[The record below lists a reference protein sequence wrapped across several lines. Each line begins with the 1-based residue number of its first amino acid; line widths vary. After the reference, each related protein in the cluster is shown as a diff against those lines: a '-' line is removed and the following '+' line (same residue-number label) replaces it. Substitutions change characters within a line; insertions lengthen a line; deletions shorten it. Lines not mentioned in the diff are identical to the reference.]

1 MKRLIVLLIMV
12 VVTFGLVAC
21 GSNSGSSSAGGSA
34 KSGGEKIKLKIS
46 TPDPDSASV
55 TLAAK
60 ELAKIIGEKSNG
72 QIEVTVHPNGT
83 LYGGDPSG
91 AIKQLGAG
99 GLDMLVLSTSLYANF
114 DSRFNAISI
123 PYLFDNK
130 EQFTEYL
137 NSDLGTQLLDS
148 TSELDI
154 KGLGYWTRDFRQI
167 TNSVRPITQPKD
179 LEGVKLRVPNNPL
192 WVEFFKG
199 AGTVT
204 TPMDFS
210 EVYNALQLKTI
221 DGQENPIGVISAAKI
236 YEVQEYLTISN
247 HMADGW
253 LVGMNQAKFDGLSDE
268 QKQIITDSVKEIQTW
283 LTEYDAK
290 EAETAIKSM
299 EEAGVKV
306 NELTSEQQ
314 QQFVELSKKAYPIFK
329 ELVNDDQYFSEILEM
344 VGKGE

>member
-1 MKRLIVLLIMV
+1 MKKFFVLLIMMV
-12 VVTFGLVAC
+12 LTVGMVAC
-21 GSNSGSSSAGGSA
+21 SSSTGST
-34 KSGGEKIKLKIS
+34 KDSGGEGAGEKIRLRIS

-72 QIEVTVHPNGT
+72 QIEVSVHPNGT

-91 AIKQLGAG
+91 AVKQLGAG

-123 PYLFDNK
+123 PYLFDDK
-130 EQFTEYL
+130 EQFVSFL
-137 NSDLGTQLLDS
+137 NGELGTELLDS

-167 TNSVRPITQPKD
+167 TNSVRPITKPED
-179 LEGVKLRVPNNPL
+179 LQGVKLRVPNNPL
-192 WVEFFKG
+192 WVEFFKST
-199 AGTVT
+199 GTVT
-204 TPMDFS
+204 TPMDFG

-221 DGQENPIGVISAAKI
+221 DGQENPIGVIVASKM
-236 YEVQEYLTISN
+236 YEVQKYLTLSN

-253 LVGMNQAKFDGLSDE
+253 LVGMNQEKFNNLTDE
-268 QKQIITDSVKEIQTW
+268 QKQMITDSVNEIQGW
-283 LTEYDAK
+283 ISDYDEK
-290 EAETAIKSM
+290 ESKTAIELMKK
-299 EEAGVKV
+299 EGVKV

-314 QQFVELSKKAYPIFK
+314 QQFVEVSKQVYPTFK
-329 ELVNDDQYFSEILEM
+329 GLVKDDQFFSDVLKS
-344 VGKGE
+344 VGKSE

>member
-1 MKRLIVLLIMV
+1 MRRLIVLMVMV
-12 VVTFGLVAC
+12 VLTFGLVAC
-21 GSNSGSSSAGGSA
+21 GSNSGSSSAVSSG
-34 KSGGEKIKLKIS
+34 KSGGEKVKLKIS

-60 ELAKIIGEKSNG
+60 ELAKLIGEKSNG
-72 QIEVTVHPNGT
+72 EIEVTVHPNGT

-91 AIKQLGAG
+91 AVKQLGAG

-123 PYLFDNK
+123 PYLFDDKN
-130 EQFTEYL
+130 QFIEFL
-137 NSDLGTQLLDS
+137 NSELGTELLDS

-221 DGQENPIGVISAAKI
+221 HGQENPIGVILAAKI

-253 LVGMNQAKFDGLSDE
+253 LVGMNQAKFDGLTDE
-268 QKQIITDSVKEIQTW
+268 HKQIITDSVKEIQTW
-283 LTEYDAK
+283 LTDYDAK
-290 EAETAIKSM
+290 EAETAIKQM
-299 EEAGVKV
+299 EDSGVKV

-314 QQFVELSKKAYPIFK
+314 QEFVELSKKAYPTFK
-329 ELVNDDQYFSEILEM
+329 ELVNDDQFFSDILEM
-344 VGKGE
+344 VGKSE

>member
-1 MKRLIVLLIMV
+1 MRRLIVLLIMV
-12 VVTFGLVAC
+12 VLTFGLVAC
-21 GSNSGSSSAGGSA
+21 GSNNGSSSAGGSA
-34 KSGGEKIKLKIS
+34 KSGGEKVKLKIS

-55 TLAAK
+55 TVAAK

-72 QIEVTVHPNGT
+72 EIEVSVHPNGT

-91 AIKQLGAG
+91 AVKQLGAG

-123 PYLFDNK
+123 PYLFDDK
-130 EQFTEYL
+130 KQFTEFL
-137 NSDLGTQLLDS
+137 NSELGTQLLDS

-221 DGQENPIGVISAAKI
+221 HGQENPIGVILAAKI
-236 YEVQEYLTISN
+236 FEVQEYLTISN

-268 QKQIITDSVKEIQTW
+268 HKQIITDSVKEIQAW

-290 EAETAIKSM
+290 EAETAIKTM
-299 EEAGVKV
+299 EDAGVKV

-314 QQFVELSKKAYPIFK
+314 QRFVELSKKAYPTFK
-329 ELVNDDQYFSEILEM
+329 ELVNDDQFFSDILEM
-344 VGKGE
+344 VGKSE